1 MKKSASKITLILS
14 VLAMA
19 GAFIVPSAM
28 AQDDKAA
35 KKAKRDAEMLK
46 KYDANKNG
54 KLDPDEEKKMKDDQ
68 AAAKAKKEAEAAKK

>member
-1 MKKSASKITLILS
+1 
-14 VLAMA
+14 
-19 GAFIVPSAM
+19 M

>member
-14 VLAMA
+14 VLALA
-19 GAFIVPSAM
+19 GAFIVPAAQ

-35 KKAKRDAEMLK
+35 KKAKREAEMLK

-54 KLDPDEEKKMKDDQ
+54 KLDPDEEKKMKEDQ
-68 AAAKAKKEAEAAKK
+68 AAAKAKKEAEKNKK